1 MAESDEEK
9 LVIDIVAKLNNL
21 EKQMAKANQ
30 ITARAYRDM
39 SRNSGRATKQM
50 EDDAIRSST
59 RVNQAFAT
67 ISTKV
72 GDYGKAF
79 AGGLWAGVAAGGI
92 AGVAAAV
99 RNVTASFAELN
110 IEAKTAG
117 VHVEDFQRWR
127 YVAQQNRIGIDAM
140 IDGFKELNLRADEY
154 IQTGKGSAAESF
166 QRLGM
171 SPDEVKTR
179 IKDPSAFMLELI
191 ERTRRLKDTA
201 AGVRIFDELFGGS
214 GGEQY
219 VRLIE
224 QGRQGITD
232 TLNEADKVGEVF
244 DKNFIERAEE
254 IDKQFNRI
262 STTVG
267 TTLKSAIIQA
277 YEALGQFLS
286 IFQQFENRKS
296 DHLRSQMNLL
306 IRENEAAEKKL
317 GGWFDTPARKTI
329 EKNKPQI
336 EKIQAEL
343 DRRDQANINVP
354 PIKDEPPVA
363 PYVPPEKPKKT
374 GNKDSA
380 SKGNKERTDEYQRL
394 TERIRENILALQ
406 AEAEAQ
412 GMLNPAINDYGY
424 AVEKARMQ
432 QELMNAAKRAGKEI
446 TPELKKE
453 IEGLAHQ
460 YADTRAEAEKMA
472 EAQNKALDDLDYR
485 KDIVRDA
492 LGGLRSA
499 LADGKISFEELGDI
513 ALSVLD
519 KVIDKIQTELIDA
532 IFSMNSAMGG
542 GGGGGIFGSLLGGI
556 FGGGGGGDPWAGM
569 RVPGFANGTN
579 SAPGGLSWVGERGP
593 ELMNLP
599 RGAQIIP
606 NHAVGQYLGNNGQGQ
621 ASSQVA
627 RPASTPPASLPQEQ
641 RVRVE
646 VELSGDLVGRIVEQ
660 SQKNTVELIQNNE
673 QAKANQYQ
681 NGSSNW

>member
-1 MAESDEEK
+1 MADDTER
-9 LVIDIVAKLNNL
+9 LFVALEARVTQFEREWKRAGQTGTRTFQELRNN
-21 EKQMAKANQ
+21 
-30 ITARAYRDM
+30 
-39 SRNSGRATKQM
+39 SSRATKQM
-50 EDDAIRSST
+50 EQDAARSAS

-92 AGVAAAV
+92 AGVVAAV

-117 VHVEDFQRWR
+117 VNVEDFQRWR

-171 SPDEVKTR
+171 SPDEVKQR

-254 IDKQFNRI
+254 IDKQFHRI

-267 TTLKSAIIQA
+267 STLKSAIIQA
-277 YEALGQFLS
+277 YEALAQFIS

-329 EKNKPQI
+329 EKNQPQI

-343 DRRDQANINVP
+343 DRRDKANIVVN
-354 PIKDEPPVA
+354 PIKDEAPAA

-374 GNKDSA
+374 GSKGGA
-380 SKGNKERTDEYQRL
+380 SKGNKERADEYQRL
-394 TERIRENILALQ
+394 SERIRENILALQ

-453 IEGLAHQ
+453 IESLAHQ
-460 YADTRAEAEKMA
+460 YANTRAEAEKMA
-472 EAQNKALDDLDYR
+472 EAQNKALDDLEYR

-492 LGGLRSA
+492 LGGLRNA
-499 LADGKISFEELGDI
+499 LEDGKISFEELGDI

-532 IFSMNSAMGG
+532 IFSMKGAMGG
-542 GGGGGIFGSLLGGI
+542 GGGGGLFGGLLSGI
-556 FGGGGGGDPWAGM
+556 FGGGGADPWAGM
-569 RVPGFANGTN
+569 RVPGFAKGTPF
-579 SAPGGLSWVGERGP
+579 APGGLSVVGERGP

-606 NHAVGQYLGNNGQGQ
+606 NHSIGGYLAGSGSSGTVDPASVSKSTVEVRLADGLVGQIL
-621 ASSQVA
+621 
-627 RPASTPPASLPQEQ
+627 EQ
-641 RVRVE
+641 
-646 VELSGDLVGRIVEQ
+646 SGKNAVQIVEANESKKRDEYQ
-660 SQKNTVELIQNNE
+660 SG
-673 QAKANQYQ
+673 
-681 NGSSNW
+681 GSSIW